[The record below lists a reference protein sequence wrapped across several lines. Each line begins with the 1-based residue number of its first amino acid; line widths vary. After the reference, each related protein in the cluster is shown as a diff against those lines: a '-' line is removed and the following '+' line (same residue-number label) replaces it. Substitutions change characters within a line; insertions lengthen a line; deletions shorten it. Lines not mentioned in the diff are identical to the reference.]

1 MELWL
6 PYGQTEIP
14 VRIPDDNFFRI
25 VEPPK
30 PTGTPDIGTL
40 VLQALEKPVRGVPL
54 RDLTKPGADAGII
67 IDTIIP
73 LEARLETVKVL
84 TSHLSQ
90 LGVDS
95 VRVFLRKRMSSED
108 TVHEGFKTLDPGQNS
123 FSEIGKTTAGTIV
136 DMDPELLNLGLKIT
150 VGLAMP
156 HFATGVTG
164 GPDVVIPSSSS
175 IRSIAKNRS
184 LVTKGFPLPLRTT
197 DNQLLSDSLEACS
210 LAGPFYSICFIP
222 DGYGG
227 ANAAL
232 AGELEPV
239 FKEAATRVAEVH
251 SPRIERKLDIV
262 VVSAGRLL
270 GRDLY
275 HAIRVVANVLGA
287 LKRNGTVILVA
298 ECPNGIGDSTFLD
311 FARRFPERKDLS
323 VELRHRFR
331 LGGHVN
337 LYLQEILEKC
347 RVQLVSVLP
356 ELFVRDTFNLK
367 PSQTGSEAVQKA
379 IRVEGKESKIL
390 IVPRGDFTVP
400 VMESSQPS

>member
-1 MELWL
+1 M

-25 VEPPK
+25 IEPPK
-30 PTGTPDIGTL
+30 PTGTFDTAAL
-40 VLQALEKPVRGVPL
+40 VLHALEKPVGGVAL
-54 RDLTKPGADAGII
+54 HDFAKPGGDAGII
-67 IDTIIP
+67 IDPIVP
-73 LEARLETVKVL
+73 PEVRLEAVRIL
-84 TSHLSQ
+84 TSQLSQ
-90 LGVDS
+90 IGVQN
-95 VRVFLRKRMSSED
+95 VKVFLRKRMSFED
-108 TVHEGFKTLDPGQNS
+108 TIHDGFKTLDPGQNS
-123 FSEIGKTTAGTIV
+123 FTEIGKTTTGTVV
-136 DMDPELLNLGLKIT
+136 DMDPELLDLGLKIT

-184 LVTKGFPLPLRTT
+184 LVTKGFPLPLSAT

-210 LAGPFYSICFIP
+210 LAGPFYSVCFIP
-222 DGYGG
+222 DGFGG
-227 ANAAL
+227 ISAAL
-232 AGELEPV
+232 AGEIQPV
-239 FKEAATRVAEVH
+239 FKEAATRVAELH

-262 VVSAGRLL
+262 VVSAGRIL

-287 LKRNGTVILVA
+287 LRRDGTLILIA
-298 ECPNGIGDSTFLD
+298 ECSTGIGDSTFLD

-323 VELRHRFR
+323 VELRHRFK

-367 PSQTGSEAVQKA
+367 PSQTASEAVQKA

-400 VMESSQPS
+400 VMESSPPS